1 MPVRPNALGRH
12 VPFKSLCHN
21 VLNACRAPVAGAALG
36 LMVPAA
42 APRLASQAVAE
53 VQVTPASVTVGV
65 GQKQTLFVAAFD
77 RQGNVLPT
85 ARFTF
90 VSSDSTIA
98 RVNGD
103 GVVVGL
109 RAGLAKVEAR
119 AQDQRAAVAVFV
131 TAPAGGQP
139 ATHDPPAAQAA
150 QPAGPAA
157 ADAAGTL
164 RFDPPAVILLPGES
178 QRVTASP
185 VRGDGTAAVPIA
197 WRSLR
202 PSIVTAGPDGTLT
215 GVAAG
220 EATVRASGRGGLA
233 ATLSVSVDPAEFAL
247 STGRIVHGPDALDT
261 LHAMVPAQGGR
272 AVGGGLA
279 WRSADTTI
287 ARVGPTGI
295 VQTLA
300 PGETDILA
308 SGFGQ
313 EQRVHVV
320 VYSRPEILLLS
331 PRPAA
336 GPVRVPLGGTT
347 RLSARALAGD
357 STPVPLAPITWEVGD
372 STIATL
378 DRASG
383 QVTARA
389 LGSTS
394 IAARLEGFEPAL
406 WVVTVFPGDLV
417 LDHPRL
423 GLTAG
428 ERGALTPRFADTTAG
443 GVPEGH
449 FDWTTDRPGVATVTG
464 EGAVTAIVPGHAV
477 VTAWA
482 PWGKTASAAVFVTG
496 DLLVSSNRAGH
507 GFGIYQL
514 RMTAPDTL
522 LPVLTDTAANV
533 QAVWS
538 PDRSRIAFSSNR
550 AGDYDLELAD
560 ADGGNRRVLSA
571 GTGVDG
577 EPVWSPDGTRLVF
590 ASARGG
596 AAQLYSVGIDGGDL
610 RQLTAS
616 PGASTS
622 PAFSPD
628 GHTIA
633 FVSSRDGGYE
643 IYLMDADGGNQRR
656 ITHTD
661 SRELAPRFFPGGD
674 LAWVVDRGAREGS
687 AIVRQ
692 TGPSSL
698 ATVVSAPASILS
710 WSLARDGA
718 TIAYVTGRITSAAA
732 NRTAFSLV
740 LQPVAGGPPVP
751 VRLGPAEQPVTPAF

>member
-1 MPVRPNALGRH
+1 VR
-12 VPFKSLCHN
+12 
-21 VLNACRAPVAGAALG
+21 
-36 LMVPAA
+36 
-42 APRLASQAVAE
+42 
-53 VQVTPASVTVGV
+53 
-65 GQKQTLFVAAFD
+65 
-77 RQGNVLPT
+77 
-85 ARFTF
+85 
-90 VSSDSTIA
+90 
-98 RVNGD
+98 
-103 GVVVGL
+103 
-109 RAGLAKVEAR
+109 
-119 AQDQRAAVAVFV
+119 
-131 TAPAGGQP
+131 
-139 ATHDPPAAQAA
+139 
-150 QPAGPAA
+150 
-157 ADAAGTL
+157 
-164 RFDPPAVILLPGES
+164 
-178 QRVTASP
+178 
-185 VRGDGTAAVPIA
+185 
-197 WRSLR
+197 
-202 PSIVTAGPDGTLT
+202 
-215 GVAAG
+215 
-220 EATVRASGRGGLA
+220 
-233 ATLSVSVDPAEFAL
+233 
-247 STGRIVHGPDALDT
+247 
-261 LHAMVPAQGGR
+261 
-272 AVGGGLA
+272 
-279 WRSADTTI
+279 
-287 ARVGPTGI
+287 
-295 VQTLA
+295 
-300 PGETDILA
+300 
-308 SGFGQ
+308 
-313 EQRVHVV
+313 
-320 VYSRPEILLLS
+320 
-331 PRPAA
+331 
-336 GPVRVPLGGTT
+336 
-347 RLSARALAGD
+347 
-357 STPVPLAPITWEVGD
+357 
-372 STIATL
+372 
-378 DRASG
+378 
-383 QVTARA
+383 
-389 LGSTS
+389 
-394 IAARLEGFEPAL
+394 
-406 WVVTVFPGDLV
+406 
-417 LDHPRL
+417 
-423 GLTAG
+423 
-428 ERGALTPRFADTTAG
+428 
-443 GVPEGH
+443 EGH
-449 FDWTTDRPGVATVTG
+449 LDWTTDRPGVATVTG
-464 EGAVTAIVPGHAV
+464 EGAVTAVVPGHAV

-482 PWGKTASAAVFVTG
+482 PWGKTASADVFVTG